1 MANRSKCKSKSQVSR
16 ANSKGAIGQIK
27 LQLKTLYQAGNFID
41 ALVLV
46 RKIVSRRTTDVD
58 LLNLAGLLELQAG
71 SAERAIDWFYI
82 VHGQIPDNP
91 DISDNLGSSY
101 CAAGQYDNGQKQFEA
116 LLKKYPERLQAWCNL
131 GSAKSNLGNTDG
143 ARQAYKYALNIDPNF
158 IPALTNLALL
168 EGQSGAHDL
177 ALTLYYKIL
186 LLHPTDGEIY
196 SDLSRFKK
204 FKPDDSDISKM
215 EKLMGSSIISSRD
228 RMYLGYALA
237 KAYEDIGQLDKSFEK
252 LNTASALKRASV
264 RFDVLDVKNY
274 VDAIIASFKA
284 DVFERP
290 EKKSVHQKPVFI
302 VGMPR
307 SGTTLVE
314 QIIAS
319 HSRVIG
325 GGELSF
331 FQDVITGQ
339 GSSNVS
345 ISSLSLNN
353 EGYPV
358 GAVSLSDYD
367 LVKIGQTYLDMA
379 SKRLNITDAFT
390 DKMPRNFFF
399 VGLIKRALPNAKI
412 IHCKR
417 SPLDTCLSCY
427 SIHFP
432 YGQEFSNDLAEL
444 GQYYREY
451 DRLMTHWNN
460 VLGDE
465 ILDVSYEDLV
475 SNPKLGTEKLL
486 AFCDLP
492 WEDDCLEFHKTE
504 RQVTTASAA
513 QVRQPIYKTAVKR
526 WQRYEGYL
534 QPLIDALGPLADEVH
549 NEKRPTS
556 LIKQK

>member
-1 MANRSKCKSKSQVSR
+1 MAKRIKRKKKSQASRVSLK
-16 ANSKGAIGQIK
+16 ADLAKIK
-27 LQLKTLYQAGNFID
+27 SLYQAGQFMN
-41 ALVLV
+41 ALPLV
-46 RKIVSRRTTDVD
+46 RKIVSRQTTDVD
-58 LLNLAGLLELQAG
+58 LLNIAGLLELQAG

-82 VHGQIPDNP
+82 VHSQIPDNP
-91 DISDNLGSSY
+91 DVSDNLGSSY

-116 LLKKYPERLQAWCNL
+116 LLKDQPKRLQAWCNL
-131 GSAKSNLGNTDG
+131 GSAKLNLGDTVG
-143 ARQAYKYALNIDPNF
+143 ARKAYETALDLDPNF

-168 EGQSGAHDL
+168 EGQSGAHKL
-177 ALTLYYKIL
+177 ALEYYYKIL

-204 FKPDDSDISKM
+204 FRLNDPDIAKM
-215 EKLMGSSIISSRD
+215 EKLMRTCIISSHD

-237 KAYEDIGQLDKSFEK
+237 KAYEDIGQLDKSFEN
-252 LNTASALKRASV
+252 LNAASALKRASV
-264 RFDVLDVKNY
+264 RFDITDVKNN
-274 VDAIIASFKA
+274 VDAIINSFRP

-290 EKKSVHQKPVFI
+290 DKKSVHQTPLFI

-331 FQDVITGQ
+331 LHDVITGQ
-339 GSSNVS
+339 GSSDVS

-358 GAVSLSDYD
+358 GAVSLSDED
-367 LVKIGQTYLDMA
+367 LVKIGQTYLDLAM
-379 SKRLNITDAFT
+379 KRLKATDTFT

-399 VGLIKRALPNAKI
+399 IGLIKLALPQAKI

-432 YGQEFSNDLAEL
+432 YGQEFSNDLTDL
-444 GQYYREY
+444 GQYYQEY
-451 DRLMTHWNN
+451 DRLMVHWKK
-460 VLGDE
+460 VLGDD
-465 ILDVSYEDLV
+465 ILDVSYEHLV
-475 SNPKLGTEKLL
+475 EDPKLGTEKLL
-486 AFCDLP
+486 AFCDLA
-492 WEDDCLEFHKTE
+492 WEDGCLEFHNTA

-526 WQRYEGYL
+526 WQRYANYL
-534 QPLIDALGPLADEVH
+534 QPLIDALGPLADGKV
-549 NEKRPTS
+549 NE
-556 LIKQK
+556 